1 MFPTLNLFGSVV
13 CFVFVYRG
21 GVSSSSCSAVGGELL
36 SHLLRR
42 LCLDRTPPPHRPC
55 LRPHLWQRLH
65 RRCPEPPPPH
75 RVGQCAGGSL
85 RFRRLGRRS
94 RHGHPYQWAGG
105 EEFRLCP
112 RLLFSGV
119 RCPPVRCPAHP
130 RLPRRVAEAEAALP
144 HLQGEGLPAAD
155 AAHRPPPGGRRRLPA
170 GQAGAGAG
178 AAGVGERPPPPG
190 LREQAAKGGMC
201 AIQFCAV
208 SPVFMVWGFCRVSL

>member
-1 MFPTLNLFGSVV
+1 MLSSRRGTAVPSATTTVPRPDPTA
-13 CFVFVYRG
+13 
-21 GVSSSSCSAVGGELL
+21 SSALPAA
-36 SHLLRR
+36 
-42 LCLDRTPPPHRPC
+42 TPLAAPASKVPGA
-55 LRPHLWQRLH
+55 
-65 RRCPEPPPPH
+65 PPPPH

-208 SPVFMVWGFCRVSL
+208 SPDFMFWGFCRVSL